1 MGQLTLYLDLN
12 LYCRPFNDQTQL
24 RMSRETRAVDI
35 ILDEARNQRY
45 KIYWS
50 YVLHVENSLNQN
62 LIERQIVVEQS
73 TSCLCSILLRDDIRL
88 LANQIQ
94 TLSSIKGYD
103 AEHIACAELA
113 GCDYL
118 LTGDDRLLRQFNRLK
133 AQRIFPLR
141 VVLQNPVDFLEDQLE
156 KEKSHER

>member
-1 MGQLTLYLDLN
+1 MERPKLYLDLN
-12 LYCRPFNDQTQL
+12 LYCRTFNDQTQL
-24 RMSRETRAVDI
+24 RMYREARAVDI
-35 ILDEARNQRY
+35 ILDQTSRQRY

-50 YVLHVENSLNQN
+50 YVLHAENSLNPN
-62 LIERQIVVEQS
+62 LIERRIVMGQS
-73 TSCLCSILLRDDIRL
+73 TVCFCSILPADDIRR
-88 LANQIQ
+88 LASQIQ
-94 TLSSIKGYD
+94 TLSSISGYD

-133 AQRIFPLR
+133 VQRVWSLQ
-141 VVLQNPVDFLEDQLE
+141 VTLQNPVDFLRSQFE

>member
-1 MGQLTLYLDLN
+1 MDQLTLYLDLN
-12 LYCRPFNDQTQL
+12 LYCRTFNDQTQF
-24 RMSRETRAVDI
+24 RMYREARAVDI
-35 ILDEARNQRY
+35 ILDEARRQRY

-62 LIERQIVVEQS
+62 LIERQIVIGQS
-73 TSCLCSILLRDDIRL
+73 TFCFCSILPANDIRL
-88 LANQIQ
+88 LASQIQ

-103 AEHIACAELA
+103 AEHIACAEFA

-133 AQRIFPLR
+133 VQRVLPLE
-141 VVLQNPVDFLEDQLE
+141 VILQNPVDFLRAQFE

>member
-24 RMSRETRAVDI
+24 RMFLETRAVDI

-62 LIERQIVVEQS
+62 LLERQIVVEQS
-73 TSCLCSILLRDDIRL
+73 TSCFCSIIPWDDIRL

-118 LTGDDRLLRQFNRLK
+118 LTGDDRLLRRFNRLK

-141 VVLQNPVDFLEDQLE
+141 VVLQNPVDFLTAQFE